1 LIAIGASIA
10 SNCEPCFVHH
20 YDQARKLGASNEDM
34 ITAVNIALQVK
45 DAPAQAMV
53 RLTQRYL
60 VPNADPSGSGCG
72 ENCSC

>member
-10 SNCEPCFVHH
+10 SNCEPCFRYH

-34 ITAVNIALQVK
+34 IEAANVALRVK

-53 RLTQRYL
+53 RLAQRYL
-60 VPNADPSGSGCG
+60 VPRASEASDGDTDDR
-72 ENCSC
+72 